1 MSKVRSLRK
10 TKFDV
15 AAVGFMLADVGFT
28 LKTWRNCLS
37 TPAISPIFYD
47 QMDKIELLLMSV
59 HNSVRK
65 PWSVDEDTELLKLV
79 SEYGASG
86 SW

>member
-1 MSKVRSLRK
+1 M
-10 TKFDV
+10 
-15 AAVGFMLADVGFT
+15 AADVGMT

-37 TPAISPIFYD
+37 TSATLVNLYEL
-47 QMDKIELLLMSV
+47 MDKIELLLMSV